1 VTRHHSRVA
10 LATYAELPRLHPD
23 EQPLIPALQA
33 EGVSAEPVVWSDQG
47 VDWRVY
53 DSVILRSCWDYHL
66 RPAEFRAWI
75 ARLEALGVR
84 MWNPPD
90 VVRWNMD
97 KRYLA
102 QLAAAGIPIAPTVW
116 LKEGTTPDVVAI
128 VRQKKWKRVVVKPMI
143 SASSHDTWTAAAPLD
158 QPAVRR
164 VHEMLERGGVMLQ
177 RLIPEVA
184 TNGELSILFLGGQF
198 SHAMLKRAAPGEF
211 RVQAQYG
218 GSAQRVAVSLS
229 IVRAARR
236 IVEWIP
242 SPLLYARVDGVE
254 VDGRFVLME
263 LEVVEPS
270 LFLEAG
276 DGLFERAARVIR
288 GMALARTSA
297 RE

>member
-1 VTRHHSRVA
+1 
-10 LATYAELPRLHPD
+10 
-23 EQPLIPALQA
+23 
-33 EGVSAEPVVWSDQG
+33 
-47 VDWRVY
+47 
-53 DSVILRSCWDYHL
+53 
-66 RPAEFRAWI
+66 
-75 ARLEALGVR
+75 
-84 MWNPPD
+84 
-90 VVRWNMD
+90 
-97 KRYLA
+97 
-102 QLAAAGIPIAPTVW
+102 
-116 LKEGTTPDVVAI
+116 
-128 VRQKKWKRVVVKPMI
+128 
-143 SASSHDTWTAAAPLD
+143 
-158 QPAVRR
+158 
-164 VHEMLERGGVMLQ
+164 
-177 RLIPEVA
+177 
-184 TNGELSILFLGGQF
+184 
-198 SHAMLKRAAPGEF
+198 MLKRAAPGEF

-218 GSAQRVAVSLS
+218 GSAQRVEVSLS